1 MKIHARNLFQF
12 VITAILMGISSVA
25 MAGDGFPGSQ
35 PDRRVLKTQEKVD
48 TLFRKGDYE
57 RAYFIYR
64 NDLAPLGDKYAQYMV
79 GFMKI
84 SGKGVE
90 RDYIEGSAWYR
101 LAAERGEANFT
112 SARDDLLQLFN
123 GAQRQQSAEKY
134 KELRLEYSDAMIVAK
149 LIEGDLKALEKL
161 RSSDNTLTLS
171 VDNAALNRTERL
183 EAAEQA
189 EENIAAR
196 LQYLRNT
203 VESAGA
209 MSDEELSRIRD
220 LEQRAG
226 AALD

>member
-123 GAQRQQSAEKY
+123 GAQRQQSDEKY

-226 AALD
+226 AVLD

>member
-123 GAQRQQSAEKY
+123 GAQRQQSDEKY

-196 LQYLRNT
+196 LLYLRNT

-226 AALD
+226 AVLD

>member
-1 MKIHARNLFQF
+1 
-12 VITAILMGISSVA
+12 MGISSVA

-123 GAQRQQSAEKY
+123 GAQRQQSDEKY